1 MAEFR
6 KSIIRSPKS
15 KKVLERIFDAAL
27 DDQHKL
33 QGVAWKLLV
42 DRIAPL
48 SGFEKEAG
56 GQQRSVIKVEI
67 ASVVID
73 QDQHEKHE
81 AIQAEYSVVTPET
94 PETPEKEST

>member
-15 KKVLERIFDAAL
+15 TKVLERIFDAAL

-73 QDQHEKHE
+73 QEQHEKHE
-81 AIQAEYSVVTPET
+81 AIQAEYTVVPTEAPKVTDE
-94 PETPEKEST
+94 